1 MVQLQRRFGKKAR
14 WNGGSIGTEVYPAQ
28 SLIALEMPY
37 SVLDTASAVVINEHM
52 SYIAKC

>member
-1 MVQLQRRFGKKAR
+1 MVQLQRRFGKRAR
-14 WNGGSIGTEVYPAQ
+14 WNGGSISTEVYPVK

-52 SYIAKC
+52 SYIANC